1 MKNFF
6 HPPFLTVAST
16 FSNRPWVKKLLQS
29 ATFRYF
35 KFFSRN
41 FFSVLKSD
49 QAAFKSHD
57 QILSGLT
64 FLVMKNF
71 FYPLVLTVAPTF
83 SNRSWVKSCYSVLHP
98 YILNFFLRIFSVLK
112 SGQAAFKSHDQMLTG
127 TNYFGHEKFFLS
139 PRSDSCTDSFLPRLR
154 RRNHNSILKNS

>member
-83 SNRSWVKSCYSVLHP
+83 SNRSWVKKVLQSATFL
-98 YILNFFLRIFSVLK
+98 YFKFFSRNFFQF
-112 SGQAAFKSHDQMLTG
+112 
-127 TNYFGHEKFFLS
+127 
-139 PRSDSCTDSFLPRLR
+139 
-154 RRNHNSILKNS
+154 

>member
-16 FSNRPWVKKLLQS
+16 FSNRPWVKKVLQS
-29 ATFRYF
+29 ATFQYF

-64 FLVMKNF
+64 FLVMKKI

-83 SNRSWVKSCYSVLHP
+83 SNRSWVKKVLQSATFL
-98 YILNFFLRIFSVLK
+98 YFKFFSRNFFQF
-112 SGQAAFKSHDQMLTG
+112 
-127 TNYFGHEKFFLS
+127 
-139 PRSDSCTDSFLPRLR
+139 
-154 RRNHNSILKNS
+154 